1 MHSDAFDRYHHQHSA
16 LHHLD
21 PRIKVLV
28 SIAFILSNA
37 LLPDGAW
44 MAFALSWLFLLL
56 ANALSD
62 LGLGFTFRRSLIAL
76 PFALV
81 AVTVLFSIPG
91 NPIFQFHL
99 MWDFTI
105 TDAGL
110 LRFVSIVIRSWL
122 SVQMAVLLVA
132 ATRFPD
138 LIHAF
143 EHLRVP
149 VILTT
154 IIAFLYRYL
163 FILTDEVM
171 RLLRARQS
179 RSASA
184 PTTLQQTQEG
194 TSLKGG
200 QKSGGSVLWR
210 ARVAGNM
217 AGQLFLRSYERSDR
231 IYNAMLARGYTGQ
244 LRTLNPHELHGRDW
258 AYAIIASLF
267 ILVIQFVGRF

>member
-1 MHSDAFDRYHHQHSA
+1 MHSDAFDRYHHENSA
-16 LHHLD
+16 LHRLD
-21 PRIKVLV
+21 ARIKVV
-28 SIAFILSNA
+28 VTIAFILSNA
-37 LLPDGAW
+37 LLPDSAW
-44 MAFALSWLFLLL
+44 MSFALAWLFLIL
-56 ANALSD
+56 ANALSN
-62 LGLGFTFRRSLIAL
+62 LGLGFTFRRSFIAL

-91 NPIFQFHL
+91 KPLFQFHFML
-99 MWDFTI
+99 SDLTI

-110 LRFVSIVIRSWL
+110 LRFISIVIRSWL
-122 SVQMAVLLVA
+122 SVQMAILLVA

-149 VILTT
+149 AILTT

-163 FILTDEVM
+163 FVLTDEVI

-179 RSASA
+179 RSAAS
-184 PTTLQQTQEG
+184 PS
-194 TSLKGG
+194 TSLRTSR
-200 QKSGGSVLWR
+200 KSGGSVVWR

-231 IYNAMLARGYTGQ
+231 IYNAMLARGYAGQ
-244 LRTLNPHELHGRDW
+244 LRTLNPHELHRRDW
-258 AYAIIASLF
+258 IFAIAAFLF
-267 ILVIQFVGRF
+267 MLALQFVGRF